1 MRSSRDL
8 KATKMAFRYKYRS
21 KALYAHVHFPLEV
34 TVQDAQKQMARLVRR
49 GFTLLIP
56 SLTTNLVY
64 TEDFADR
71 YAKWFAVLSSAALE
85 AGIKL
90 ALHPQRPIERA
101 LCEPDERTEVL
112 SRRVFYA
119 EQREHMRLTL
129 YDKPT
134 LSLIALDEEY
144 NQIIDLRPY
153 VTDGVLEFDVPD
165 GNWIIEQYV
174 CTDTEQDGSQQP
186 THNRLSRTA
195 FLSYLDR
202 LYVLCGGVQ
211 NSAIAAVYYH
221 NMCFDS
227 PNRRNWTKDFNRIF
241 EEKYHINPGKY
252 YPVLFHNLGGG
263 TEHLRAMFMQC
274 RAELLEGGIARAL
287 RDFAIAQNLMPIIIQ
302 AEPKTPACSWITG
315 DALANQRYCAVGR
328 MDHAYLYGLNSLF
341 LAASAAT
348 DSGQQRVLCEIFA
361 GMSDAYPEEL
371 ARKETIA
378 ALGNGANAMIMH
390 PAVMHMSKQFV
401 DPVHRSLYLLRHGF
415 QVCDVAML
423 YPIYTLHT
431 KAILYEQP
439 SSGYEYPV
447 TPFDCDYM
455 TLANS
460 LAHYAG
466 INLTMLHPETL
477 QKHCNVRDGQLF
489 FENVKGSNGFRILIL
504 PTNSMIRL
512 DNMRIVA
519 DFYDQG
525 GIVIATGTLPE
536 RAFEFLP
543 EFEQTLLRHDG
554 EDAATDYDREVR
566 DLVRHVFGDRACDK
580 NLLCNV
586 GVNSNEKG
594 GRAYFL
600 YPSATAADGTFMTA
614 SEEIMRLLYGLK
626 LPYDVIMPGMKRLEN
641 GGVFNLPVPEYRHI
655 DTPEGVH
662 RVGMMGHLHKVN
674 GTQHTH
680 MLYNT
685 TDTPYDNVVYLRG
698 ALKPVLYDPNT
709 GKVKRARRVKYAQ
722 YRGQIYTYMH
732 MRIQPHSAVFTV
744 SDELEQMPVL
754 SAPLSDV
761 Q

>member
-8 KATKMAFRYKYRS
+8 KATKLAFHYNYRS
-21 KALYAHVHFPLEV
+21 KALYAHVRFPLEI
-34 TVQDAQKQMARLVRR
+34 TVAEAQKQMAPLVRR

-56 SLTTNLVY
+56 SLTTKLTY
-64 TEDFADR
+64 TDDFAER

-85 AGIKL
+85 VGIKL

-101 LCEPDERTEVL
+101 LCDPEERTEVL
-112 SRRVFYA
+112 SRRIYYA

-129 YDKPT
+129 HEKPT

-153 VTDGVLEFDVPD
+153 VKDGVLEFDVPD
-165 GNWIIEQYV
+165 GNWVIEQYI
-174 CTDTEQDGSQQP
+174 CTDTEQDSSQQP
-186 THNRLSRTA
+186 THNRLSRTS

-211 NSAIAAVYYH
+211 NTAIAAVYYH

-227 PNRRNWTKDFNRIF
+227 PNRRNWTQDFNRIF
-241 EEKYHINPGKY
+241 EEKYGIDPSKY

-263 TEHLRAMFMQC
+263 TEHIRAMFMQC

-287 RDFAIAQNLMPIIIQ
+287 RDFAIAQNLIPIIIQ

-341 LAASAAT
+341 LAASAAA

-378 ALGNGANAMIMH
+378 ALGNGANGMIMH
-390 PAVMHMSKQFV
+390 PAVINMSKQFV

-431 KAILYEQP
+431 KTILYEQP
-439 SSGYEYPV
+439 ASGYEYPV
-447 TPFDCDYM
+447 TPFNCDYM

-466 INLTMLHPETL
+466 VNLTMLHPETL
-477 QKHCNVRDGQLF
+477 EKHCNVRDGQLF
-489 FENVKGSNGFRILIL
+489 FENVRGSNGFRILIL
-504 PTNSMIRL
+504 PANSMIRL
-512 DNMRIVA
+512 DNMRKVA
-519 DFYDQG
+519 DFYDAG

-580 NLLCNV
+580 TVLCNI
-586 GVNSNEKG
+586 GFNSNAQG
-594 GRAYFL
+594 GLAYFL

-614 SEEIMRLLYGLK
+614 SPEIMRLLYELR

-685 TDTPYDNVVYLRG
+685 TDTLYDNVVYLRG
-698 ALKPVLYDPNT
+698 ALKPVIYDPQT
-709 GKVKRARRVKYAQ
+709 GKIKRARRVKYAQ
-722 YRGQIYTYMH
+722 YRGQVYTYMH

-744 SDELEQMPVL
+744 SDELEQTPPL
-754 SAPLSDV
+754 SAPLSDL